1 MFFERISGFR
11 HSLVFRLTL
20 LYTTI
25 FTISI
30 FLALFIFYA
39 VIISRINART
49 DRGLNDKMNEFSTLL
64 VSRGIEAVKEHMNA
78 EAEAIGTNKV
88 FFRLLTTEGEQIVSS
103 DLGPWKEIGISRIAL
118 KDLAREGSVFE
129 TLKLP
134 GWEYKARVL
143 CRIAEPGRIMQ
154 IGESL
159 KEDDSLFRIFREI
172 FRDVVVFVLALAA
185 VSGWFMAKRSLSGV
199 EKLTQTAMAI
209 ADGAMEKRVP
219 LTGRG
224 DEIDRLSRVFD
235 HMLDRIQSL
244 ITEMKEVTDNIAH
257 DIKSPITRIRL
268 LSEVTLTTEKSVDEY
283 QMLTACTVE
292 ECDRLLGMINTML
305 EISETKAGV
314 STLSLSEVDISPLI
328 EEGCDLFRPLAEG
341 KGLRVEMNTPT
352 QCLLSGDKSK
362 LQRVLS
368 NLLDNAIKYTPPGG
382 KITVSAEEVDKK
394 VIISV
399 QDTGIG
405 ISPEEIPRIFDRFF
419 RADKSR
425 SVPGAGL
432 GLSLAQAIVR
442 RHRGEIMVS
451 SSPGSGSTFA
461 VVLPRTKSS

>member
-1 MFFERISGFR
+1 MFSERINRFR

-30 FLALFIFYA
+30 LLAFLIFYA

-49 DRGLNDKMNEFSTLL
+49 DSGLIDKMNEFSTLL

-88 FFRLLTTEGEQIVSS
+88 FFRLFTTEGEEIASS
-103 DLGPWKEIGISRIAL
+103 DLGPWKGISRIAL
-118 KDLAREGSVFE
+118 KDLARDGAAFE

-134 GWEYKARVL
+134 GWECKARVL
-143 CRIAEPGRIMQ
+143 RRIAEPGRILE

-159 KEDDSLFRIFREI
+159 KEDDRLFHIFREI
-172 FRDVVVFVLALAA
+172 FRNVVVFVLALAA

-199 EKLTQTAMAI
+199 EKLTQAATAI

-244 ITEMKEVTDNIAH
+244 ITEMKEVTDSIAH

-268 LSEVTLTTEKSVDEY
+268 LSEVTLTTGKSVDEY
-283 QMLTACTVE
+283 QTLIACTLE
-292 ECDRLLGMINTML
+292 ECDRLLEMINTML

-314 STLSLSEVDISPLI
+314 STLSLGEVDISQLI
-328 EEGCDLFRPLAEG
+328 EEGCDLFQPLAED
-341 KGLRVEMNTPT
+341 KGLYVEVNMPT
-352 QCLLSGDKSK
+352 QCLLSGDKNR

-394 VIISV
+394 IIISV

-405 ISPEEIPRIFDRFF
+405 ISQEEIPRIFDRFF

-432 GLSLAQAIVR
+432 GLSLVQAIVR
-442 RHRGEIMVS
+442 RHGGEIMVS
-451 SSPGSGSTFA
+451 SSPGSGSTFTVA
-461 VVLPRTKSS
+461 LPRTKSS